1 MAKYKM
7 KRTFGDKYC
16 LALALLIC
24 ILLAGCGREEI
35 AADTEPPEVVLITP
49 RSNETDLIEQGID
62 AVPDGDYIYLSW
74 MPSAAT
80 DLAGYRL
87 YRMAEDSVDQELI
100 AELDPN
106 TTYYEDR
113 DSLLAPN
120 SGTGLSQG
128 FYYWVTAYDESGNE
142 SSLSEEA
149 YYKLIAKPDLT
160 DPIIQENSITFSW
173 SYNQTQLASYFV
185 VRLFEWAD
193 GGWNPFWLYK
203 HEEFFPLQVNYDPS
217 LDSGIYRYQVD
228 VVGSTP
234 AELPSGSEKS
244 LQFTIP

>member
-1 MAKYKM
+1 
-7 KRTFGDKYC
+7 
-16 LALALLIC
+16 
-24 ILLAGCGREEI
+24 
-35 AADTEPPEVVLITP
+35 VVLITP